1 MTGSVSESRFTKSS
15 QNFTTVHKKVY
26 FKPVSFY
33 KHRLTHVININLS
46 ALLYLLAL
54 PCYSSETSLYLLF
67 GLNEDIRLAPNCGL
81 IQSLTHIPFREDP
94 LSSSVYMLFL

>member
-26 FKPVSFY
+26 FKLFS
-33 KHRLTHVININLS
+33 KHRLTDVININLS
-46 ALLYLLAL
+46 AVLYLLAL
-54 PCYSSETSLYLLF
+54 PCYSSETSLHLLF

-81 IQSLTHIPFREDP
+81 IQSLTHIPFREDA
-94 LSSSVYMLFL
+94 LSSSV